1 MGRKDALKAYNSV
14 NVSSNAA
21 YADQVQLIQMLFD
34 GLIESLDKA
43 VGHIQRKELKDK
55 NETIGRA
62 QKIIFG
68 LQMSLDM
75 EKGGELSRNLNEL
88 YEYAVKRLLHAHTRN
103 DVDAVIEVKSL
114 INESKWG
121 MEHAARFIKKE
132 RYSRRLIGAK

>member
-1 MGRKDALKAYNSV
+1 MRARQKAIDSYGEV
-14 NVSSNAA
+14 NVVSGVNS
-21 YADQVQLIQMLFD
+21 ADNVQLIQMLFD

-114 INESKWG
+114 INEVS
-121 MEHAARFIKKE
+121 AAWSMLPSLLKKKD
-132 RYSRRLIGAK
+132 IAAA

>member
-43 VGHIQRKELKDK
+43 AGHIQRKELKDK

-114 INESKWG
+114 INEVS
-121 MEHAARFIKKE
+121 AAWSMLPSLLKKKD
-132 RYSRRLIGAK
+132 IAAA

>member
-1 MGRKDALKAYNSV
+1 MGRKNALKAYNSV

-21 YADQVQLIQMLFD
+21 YADQIQLIQMLFD
-34 GLIESLDKA
+34 GLMESLDKA
-43 VGHIQRKELKDK
+43 VGHIERQEFKDK

-103 DVDAVIEVKSL
+103 DADAVKEVKSL
-114 INESKWG
+114 VREVSEAWSMLPNLLKNKDVV
-121 MEHAARFIKKE
+121 AA
-132 RYSRRLIGAK
+132 